1 MKKLKVEIATVL
13 ETGLLRNQE
22 DGREYPF
29 EIAELTPDNLDAVW
43 GVQEVVV
50 DTLEDPALYYPD
62 PKELLLQCLGN
73 RGVTIGTFV
82 GQKLVGFRSI
92 FFPGD
97 RSDNLGLD
105 LGMTDPA
112 LLHKVAH
119 LERAAVIPAY
129 RGNRLQIRMTSHAI
143 RRASASGRW
152 RYLFSTVAPGNFASM
167 KDKFAVG
174 MVIVKL
180 LLKYADYWRYVFYQ
194 DIKAPITVDEATKTC
209 SGSKEI
215 ARQREILGRIGLVGY
230 AQEREGESV
239 VVCYAHPSRPTCM
252 VLSD

>member
-1 MKKLKVEIATVL
+1 MSTIL
-13 ETGLLRNQE
+13 ESGLLRNQE

-29 EIAELTPDNLDAVW
+29 EIAELTPDHIDAVCE
-43 GVQEVVV
+43 VQGLVV

-62 PKELLLQCLGN
+62 PRELLLQCLGE

-82 GQKLVGFRSI
+82 NGRLVGFRSV

-97 RSDNLGLD
+97 RPDNLGLD

-119 LERAAVIPAY
+119 LERAAVVPQF
-129 RGNRLQIRMTSHAI
+129 RGNRLQIRMTGHAI
-143 RRASASGRW
+143 RLAGLSGRW

-167 KDKFAVG
+167 QDKFAVG
-174 MVIVKL
+174 MLIVKL
-180 LLKYADYWRYVFYQ
+180 LLKYADYWRYVFYR
-194 DIKAPITVDEATKTC
+194 DIKSPIGVDIATKMAVR
-209 SGSKEI
+209 SSEI
-215 ARQREILGRIGLVGY
+215 AKQREILGRIGLVGY
-230 AQEREGESV
+230 AQEREKDSV
-239 VVCYAHPSRPTCM
+239 AVCYAHPDRPSCV